1 MNLITKMIGFGA
13 STVALMLLIVVLAY
27 SNMSQMSGALSTIG
41 EGFMPLNNA
50 MSAVSKG
57 QLSQSA
63 WLERSLLAAE
73 LDISRTPVREALLR
87 LEKEGV
93 LRVANSGGFRLVEI
107 TEEETLELYQA
118 RAAIEGQAAR
128 ILAARKDIAELEQ
141 DQSDR
146 NTRGNAK
153 GEGHQI
159 GFFNFFFDIANC
171 SRR

>member
-73 LDISRTPVREALLR
+73 LDI
-87 LEKEGV
+87 
-93 LRVANSGGFRLVEI
+93 
-107 TEEETLELYQA
+107 TEETDRALILDDYLQEDRA
-118 RAAIEGQAAR
+118 RGFDLSLGPLMRFALFRAGKGRYHFVWSYHHLLMDGWSLAIVLDTVFAR
-128 ILAARKDIAELEQ
+128 YRHLRP
-141 DQSDR
+141 QS
-146 NTRGNAK
+146 
-153 GEGHQI
+153 
-159 GFFNFFFDIANC
+159 
-171 SRR
+171 SRH

>member
-73 LDISRTPVREALLR
+73 LDIVWALAWVYGERALAAAENDERYRALEQGEALL
-87 LEKEGV
+87 
-93 LRVANSGGFRLVEI
+93 
-107 TEEETLELYQA
+107 
-118 RAAIEGQAAR
+118 AA
-128 ILAARKDIAELEQ
+128 
-141 DQSDR
+141 
-146 NTRGNAK
+146 
-153 GEGHQI
+153 GE
-159 GFFNFFFDIANC
+159 
-171 SRR
+171 